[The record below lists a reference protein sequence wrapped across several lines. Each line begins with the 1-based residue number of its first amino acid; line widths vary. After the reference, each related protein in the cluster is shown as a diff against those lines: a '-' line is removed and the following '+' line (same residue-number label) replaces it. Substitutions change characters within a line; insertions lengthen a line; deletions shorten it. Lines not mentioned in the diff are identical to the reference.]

1 MTGADLLHC
10 GGDQVRCLPLRREG
24 CHRSAAIASD
34 VPGDVRARPTGRGLT
49 GRRRPPPCLMPM
61 FAFLRI
67 RQRTRIDT
75 VLPVMTDRIVIA
87 EKSSQA
93 KDVRAAVGSHHG
105 TVLAAEGHPRGAA
118 HGGTGL
124 TRHRLQPPG
133 SAHRPGDANLPLSQ

>member
-1 MTGADLLHC
+1 MNAAALILVHDHPSGEPSPSRSDIDMTNRIRDAAKLIDVALHDHIVVTPTDAFSFRENGLLY
-10 GGDQVRCLPLRREG
+10 
-24 CHRSAAIASD
+24 
-34 VPGDVRARPTGRGLT
+34 
-49 GRRRPPPCLMPM
+49 
-61 FAFLRI
+61 LRI

-75 VLPVMTDRIVIA
+75 VLRVMTDRIVIA

-93 KDVRAAVGSHHG
+93 KDVRAAVGSRHG

-133 SAHRPGDANLPLSQ
+133 SAHRPGDALPLLQ